1 MYTFSSHCFG
11 TAVARR
17 FFALRCFGS
26 LVCGFRKSTSASQSG
41 WLRFRPQAQVVARS
55 GYPYLKPL
63 PYFSPSNS
71 LTSNQSLTLPSSDK
85 KVLTASS
92 ISQQKLPRAYCEM
105 SNETLLIY
113 AARNNT
119 NAVRE
124 VLTREIMAVDNV
136 SWHGAQARLNEMD
149 EANRKGM
156 FVGFLPYKMGLLASV
171 AAGIASIPLTY
182 YLPTIM
188 WFNEH
193 YVTADVPPAKYGRK
207 SVRRGRH
214 RLCFDLPTYKIIT
227 ANSVSRTTAPDRRG
241 TSRSS
246 LYIAPLI
253 VFLESP

>member
-1 MYTFSSHCFG
+1 
-11 TAVARR
+11 
-17 FFALRCFGS
+17 
-26 LVCGFRKSTSASQSG
+26 
-41 WLRFRPQAQVVARS
+41 
-55 GYPYLKPL
+55 
-63 PYFSPSNS
+63 
-71 LTSNQSLTLPSSDK
+71 
-85 KVLTASS
+85 
-92 ISQQKLPRAYCEM
+92 M

-207 SVRRGRH
+207 SKQSGT
-214 RLCFDLPTYKIIT
+214 RLCFDLHTYKIFT

-241 TSRSS
+241 TSKSS
-246 LYIAPLI
+246 LYITPLI